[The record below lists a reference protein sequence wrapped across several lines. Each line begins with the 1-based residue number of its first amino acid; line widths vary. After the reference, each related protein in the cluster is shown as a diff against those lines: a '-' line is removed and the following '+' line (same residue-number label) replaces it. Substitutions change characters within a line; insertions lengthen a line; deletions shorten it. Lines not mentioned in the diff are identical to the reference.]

1 MSKKIL
7 FFIVT
12 ILYSNIVFA
21 TNVLFLSY
29 DYGDANAFKELFNN
43 LKKDKIN
50 YEVIDIGKAK
60 DLFTNNVVNN
70 AKCLQDFNNDDLI
83 KSRATKISKKNL
95 DCLKNSLNS
104 KPDIIV
110 SGMSS
115 AALAEILNSFKD
127 VKKIAYYDNFD
138 PYPKNDSKYY
148 THYFIKTVH
157 KPLDKLLI
165 SAKVTENSFFQK
177 HSNLFEAIEAVGN
190 PSILEWQ
197 RTNNCLSKDNL
208 LNELEIPKDKKV
220 IIFAGDTTDDYKE
233 AFYNFATAIKDNLS
247 YEAIVN
253 YHPKTTGDFE
263 RSVKEGLKIDN
274 MIVADASNSDYS
286 TICLSTLSPLFIVHK
301 SSMGVQA
308 LSVPKNVIYIA
319 DDQYENNA
327 IKSNLANLVYSSED
341 ISDSIKDNYSKEP
354 TDNFYK
360 VFGIPKDS
368 IKAFTNAIL
377 N

>member
-12 ILYSNIVFA
+12 ILCFNIVFA

-29 DYGDANAFKELFNN
+29 DYGDTNAFKELFSK
-43 LKKDKIN
+43 LKKVN
-50 YEVIDIGKAK
+50 YEIIGIGKAK
-60 DLFTNNVVNN
+60 DLFTNNVVND

-83 KSRATKISKKNL
+83 KSRATRISKKNL

-148 THYFIKTVH
+148 THDFIKTVY

-165 SAKVTENSFFQK
+165 SAKVTENSFLQK
-177 HSNLFEAIEAVGN
+177 HSNLFKAIEVVGN

-197 RTNNCLSKDNL
+197 RTNNCLSKENL
-208 LNELEIPKDKKV
+208 LNELEVPKDKKV

-233 AFYNFATAIKDNLS
+233 AFYNFATAIKNSQSD
-247 YEAIVN
+247 EIIVS

-263 RSVKEGLKIDN
+263 RNVKEVLNIDN
-274 MIVADASNSDYS
+274 MIIADADNKDYS
-286 TICLSTLSPLFIVHK
+286 TICLSTLGPLFVVHK

-308 LSVPKNVIYIA
+308 LSIPKNVIYIA
-319 DDQYENNA
+319 DNKYENKA
-327 IKSNLANLVYSSED
+327 IKCNLADLVYSPED
-341 ISDSIKDNYSKEP
+341 ISNSIKDNYSKEP
-354 TDNFYK
+354 TGNFYE
-360 VFGIPKDS
+360 VFGVPKDS
-368 IKAFTNAIL
+368 IKTFTNAIL
-377 N
+377 H